1 MKRNLFKRGMA
12 GLLSLVMC
20 LTALVGLGTTT
31 AFAAGE
37 QAEVYLISFPRSGDA
52 NLDYG
57 GSWGHPN
64 LQYMNGWYS
73 GNSKYT
79 TIRAMHSYEG
89 NICYCIE
96 PGTAQETGD
105 RYTSKDETFWD
116 NLPADFNSTI
126 SPYEMKLFIGRIIL
140 EPVEYTKNDGSTGI
154 AYNVKKVFD
163 VAQTS
168 GKKPAAPTL
177 DRDPRKLVA
186 IMLDTAPIDVSTVE
200 ELPSPNMGAFY
211 KNEDQTLYI
220 KRDIGDSVAL
230 CQCVAQELGHAQLA
244 MNCEAYSRRDMGFS
258 AVCVGYMLCRK
269 FGVDVKNFAIDR
281 IPEELAGKS
290 PKEIRAE
297 LSKTRSAMSEIGS
310 RVSEE
315 IYRRRAERSKEQE
328 R

>member
-1 MKRNLFKRGMA
+1 MYQMIDD
-12 GLLSLVMC
+12 
-20 LTALVGLGTTT
+20 TAAEIVSDPDKFRAYLDT
-31 AFAAGE
+31 
-37 QAEVYLISFPRSGDA
+37 QAR
-52 NLDYG
+52 
-57 GSWGHPN
+57 
-64 LQYMNGWYS
+64 M
-73 GNSKYT
+73 
-79 TIRAMHSYEG
+79 
-89 NICYCIE
+89 
-96 PGTAQETGD
+96 D
-105 RYTSKDETFWD
+105 RYSAANALLIYKQQPQATQLKDFRDWQED
-116 NLPADFNSTI
+116 GVKVNKGAKSLS
-126 SPYEMKLFIGRIIL
+126 IL

-315 IYRRRAERSKEQE
+315 IYRRRADRSKDQE

>member
-1 MKRNLFKRGMA
+1 MKRTIKKQFWFSRDEAQDLQKKA
-12 GLLSLVMC
+12 KKTCLSEA
-20 LTALVGLGTTT
+20 ALVRLLLRGYEPKEKPDDRFYDAMREFSAIGNNIH
-31 AFAAGE
+31 
-37 QAEVYLISFPRSGDA
+37 QISVKA
-52 NLDYG
+52 N
-57 GSWGHPN
+57 
-64 LQYMNGWYS
+64 
-73 GNSKYT
+73 
-79 TIRAMHSYEG
+79 
-89 NICYCIE
+89 
-96 PGTAQETGD
+96 
-105 RYTSKDETFWD
+105 
-116 NLPADFNSTI
+116 
-126 SPYEMKLFIGRIIL
+126 L

-220 KRDIGDSVAL
+220 KRDIGNSVAL

-315 IYRRRAERSKEQE
+315 IYRRRADRSKDQE

>member
-1 MKRNLFKRGMA
+1 MTNNFTPKK
-12 GLLSLVMC
+12 S
-20 LTALVGLGTTT
+20 
-31 AFAAGE
+31 
-37 QAEVYLISFPRSGDA
+37 
-52 NLDYG
+52 
-57 GSWGHPN
+57 
-64 LQYMNGWYS
+64 
-73 GNSKYT
+73 
-79 TIRAMHSYEG
+79 
-89 NICYCIE
+89 
-96 PGTAQETGD
+96 GTAARQQLSPEEYAAKKKAEKDAVYQMIDDTATEIVRDPDKFRAYLDTQARMD
-105 RYTSKDETFWD
+105 RYSAANALLIYKQQPQATQLKDFRDWQED
-116 NLPADFNSTI
+116 GVKVNKGAKSLS
-126 SPYEMKLFIGRIIL
+126 IL

-220 KRDIGDSVAL
+220 KRDIGNSVAL

-297 LSKTRSAMSEIGS
+297 LSKTRFAMSEIGF

-315 IYRRRAERSKEQE
+315 IYRRRADRNKEQE

>member
-1 MKRNLFKRGMA
+1 MTNNFNPKKSGAAERPQLSPEEYFAKKKAEKDAVYQMIDDAATEIVNAPEKFRGY
-12 GLLSLVMC
+12 LD
-20 LTALVGLGTTT
+20 T
-31 AFAAGE
+31 
-37 QAEVYLISFPRSGDA
+37 QAR
-52 NLDYG
+52 
-57 GSWGHPN
+57 
-64 LQYMNGWYS
+64 M
-73 GNSKYT
+73 
-79 TIRAMHSYEG
+79 
-89 NICYCIE
+89 
-96 PGTAQETGD
+96 D
-105 RYTSKDETFWD
+105 RYSAANALLIYKQQPQATQLKDFRDWQEDGVKVSKGAKS
-116 NLPADFNSTI
+116 LS
-126 SPYEMKLFIGRIIL
+126 IL
-140 EPVEYTKNDGSTGI
+140 EPVEYAKKDGSTGI

-163 VAQTS
+163 VAQTN

-200 ELPSPNMGAFY
+200 ELPSPKMGAFY

-244 MNCEAYSRRDMGFS
+244 MSCEAYSRREMGFS

-269 FGVDVKNFAIDR
+269 FGVDTRSFAIED
-281 IPEELAGKS
+281 IPDGLKNKE
-290 PKEIRAE
+290 PKGIRTE
-297 LSKTRSAMSEIGS
+297 LSKTRSAMNEIGS